1 MYTMKSASRALPA
14 QVAPLALAL
23 AACVGVPQT
32 GHAQSVFVPAGTTL
46 TVDPGSPYEGRDFSV
61 EGTLNLNGVSVGRV
75 GAREGGVVN
84 ATDTTITSNA
94 SGAGASITNSQGRFL
109 RSEIVNTSASGFGFS
124 TGALITAPTP
134 QPLSFVQFIDS
145 KVSGAAIGAQASGG
159 GTIVA
164 ERSTFSGAIGMRSLA
179 GSIELRDG
187 SAAIGSDIGLLLG
200 NSRLSQPPYADPA
213 DWRVLVDGSRVEGTT
228 GPAVKVR
235 IENGRAPDLA
245 RLTVQNGA
253 TLIGGNGNLVEV
265 DPDLALDFTA
275 RTSTLNGNFVI
286 ADTASTTLR
295 FLDGLVLTGQI
306 TGPAEVIV
314 DQGGRWTLSGDSST
328 GNLTLGAGSHILLG
342 AEGQA
347 AYPQLTVNGDYT
359 GNGGTLHFNTVLAGD
374 AAASSRLHVTGATS
388 GATNVIVNNIAG
400 AGAQTVDGIL
410 LVQVDGAS
418 NGSFALQGR
427 AIGGMYE
434 YFLHKGS
441 ATTANGNW
449 YLTSAYTG
457 NPCDINPSLP
467 ECDPEDPVIP
477 PPDPDPDPEP
487 VLRPEPGAYLAN
499 QIAAEQMFQVRRHDR
514 GEPGFDRARP
524 GTWVRGGRDQ
534 IQASIAGQ
542 VDARTHLNVLQLG
555 SDLWRWSDGR
565 GQVGVMLGTGDA
577 TTRAVSMLS
586 GYGTR
591 GRIKGKSAGV
601 YLGWVQDAQSSGGL
615 YVDGWVQAA
624 RFDNDVQGEGIA
636 AETYDADVRSASL
649 ELGYAWAIRTRE
661 ASTLYLQPQAQVTW
675 TDYDSDS
682 VVEDNGTRVEDG
694 RSIGLNSRLGVRLF
708 GQSTLRG
715 NRVQPFLAV
724 NWLRGQRDPSM
735 RFNEELLSAKT
746 PDSRY
751 EMQAGAQLQLGQRW
765 SAWGD
770 LRVQRGD
777 SGYRNHGAQVGLRAA
792 W

>member
-23 AACVGVPQT
+23 AACVGVPLT
-32 GHAQSVFVPAGTTL
+32 GHAQSVSVPAGTTL

-61 EGTLNLNGVSVGRV
+61 RGTLNLNGVSVGRV
-75 GAREGGVVN
+75 DAREGPGAVVN
-84 ATDTTITSNA
+84 ASDTVFTSNE
-94 SGAGASITNSQGRFL
+94 R
-109 RSEIVNTSASGFGFS
+109 FGFS
-124 TGALITAPTP
+124 FTNAEGNITRSTIVNEDANGVGLALAGLISASP
-134 QPLSFVQFIDS
+134 QPLSRVQISDS
-145 KVSGAAIGAQASGG
+145 SVSAGDVGGQVAAGGTVIARGTSFSGG
-159 GTIVA
+159 TGI
-164 ERSTFSGAIGMRSLA
+164 RMIA
-179 GSIELRDG
+179 GSFELTEG
-187 SAAIGSDIGLLLG
+187 SRAIGSDIGL
-200 NSRLSQPPYADPA
+200 RLDYSTAGQPSYADPD
-213 DWRVLVDGSRVEGTT
+213 DWYVLVDGSHVEGTS
-228 GPAVKVR
+228 GPAVKVGQTFSR
-235 IENGRAPDLA
+235 LSELS

-328 GNLTLGAGSHILLG
+328 GNLTLGADSHILLG

-347 AYPQLTVNGDYT
+347 AYAQLTVNGDYT

-374 AAASSRLHVTGATS
+374 DAASSRLHVTGATS
-388 GATNVIVNNIAG
+388 GTSNVTVNNIAG

-410 LVQVDGAS
+410 LVQVDGTS
-418 NGSFALQGR
+418 DGSFALQGR
-427 AIGGMYE
+427 AVGGMYE

-477 PPDPDPDPEP
+477 PPKPEP

-524 GTWVRGGRDQ
+524 GTWVRAGRDQ

-591 GRIKGKSAGV
+591 GRVKGKSAGV
-601 YLGWVQDAQSSGGL
+601 YLGWVQDAQNSGGL

-661 ASTLYLQPQAQVTW
+661 ASTLYLQPQAQLTW

-682 VVEDNGTRVEDG
+682 LVEDNGTRVEDG

>member
-23 AACVGVPQT
+23 AACVGVPLT
-32 GHAQSVFVPAGTTL
+32 GHAQSVSVPAGTTL

-61 EGTLNLNGVSVGRV
+61 RGTLNLNGVSVGIV
-75 GAREGGVVN
+75 GAREGPGAVVN
-84 ATDTTITSNA
+84 ASDTVFTSNTRFGLMFA
-94 SGAGASITNSQGRFL
+94 NAEGNIT
-109 RSEIVNTSASGFGFS
+109 RSTIVNEDANGVGLALAGNLGVSSA
-124 TGALITAPTP
+124 
-134 QPLSFVQFIDS
+134 PLSRVQISDS
-145 KVSGAAIGAQASGG
+145 SVSAGDAGGQVAAGGTVIARATSFSGG
-159 GTIVA
+159 TGI
-164 ERSTFSGAIGMRSLA
+164 RMIA
-179 GSIELRDG
+179 GSFELTEG
-187 SAAIGSDIGLLLG
+187 SRAIGSDIGL
-200 NSRLSQPPYADPA
+200 RLDYSTAGQPSYADPA
-213 DWRVLVDGSRVEGTT
+213 DWHVLIDGSHVEGTS
-228 GPAVKVR
+228 GPAVKVGQTFSR
-235 IENGRAPDLA
+235 PSELA

-253 TLIGGNGNLVEV
+253 TLVGGNGNLVEV

-328 GNLTLGAGSHILLG
+328 GDLTLGAGSHILLG

-347 AYPQLTVNGDYT
+347 AYAQLTVNGDYT
-359 GNGGTLHFNTVLAGD
+359 GNGGILHFNTVLAGD
-374 AAASSRLHVTGATS
+374 DAASSRLHVTGATS
-388 GATNVIVNNIAG
+388 GTTNVTVNNIAG

-441 ATTANGNW
+441 ATTANDNW

-477 PPDPDPDPEP
+477 PPKPEP

-514 GEPGFDRARP
+514 GEPGFDRARI
-524 GTWVRGGRDQ
+524 GTWVRAGRDQ
-534 IQASIAGQ
+534 LRASIAGQ

-661 ASTLYLQPQAQVTW
+661 ASTLYLQPQAQLTW

-682 VVEDNGTRVEDG
+682 LVEDNGTRVEDG

>member
-23 AACVGVPQT
+23 AACVGVPLT
-32 GHAQSVFVPAGTTL
+32 GHAQSVSVPAGTTL

-61 EGTLNLNGVSVGRV
+61 RGTLNLNGVSVGRV
-75 GAREGGVVN
+75 DAREGPGAVVN
-84 ATDTTITSNA
+84 ASDTVFTSNE
-94 SGAGASITNSQGRFL
+94 R
-109 RSEIVNTSASGFGFS
+109 FGFS
-124 TGALITAPTP
+124 FTNAEGNITRSTIVNEDANGVGLALAGLISASP
-134 QPLSFVQFIDS
+134 QPLSRVQISDS
-145 KVSGAAIGAQASGG
+145 SVSAGDVGGQVAAGGTVIARGTSFSGG
-159 GTIVA
+159 TGI
-164 ERSTFSGAIGMRSLA
+164 RMIA
-179 GSIELRDG
+179 GSFELTEG
-187 SAAIGSDIGLLLG
+187 SRAIGSDIGL
-200 NSRLSQPPYADPA
+200 RLDYSTAGQPSYADPD
-213 DWRVLVDGSRVEGTT
+213 DWYVLVDGSHVEGTS
-228 GPAVKVR
+228 GPAVKVGQTFSR
-235 IENGRAPDLA
+235 LSELS

-328 GNLTLGAGSHILLG
+328 GNLTLGADSHILLG

-347 AYPQLTVNGDYT
+347 AYAQLTVNGDYT

-374 AAASSRLHVTGATS
+374 DAASSRLHVTGATS
-388 GATNVIVNNIAG
+388 GTSNVTVNNIAG

-410 LVQVDGAS
+410 LVQVDGTS
-418 NGSFALQGR
+418 DGSFALQGR
-427 AIGGMYE
+427 AVGGMYE

-477 PPDPDPDPEP
+477 PPKPEP

-524 GTWVRGGRDQ
+524 GTWVRAGRDQ

-555 SDLWRWSDGR
+555 SDLWRWSDAR

-591 GRIKGKSAGV
+591 GRVKGKSAGV

-661 ASTLYLQPQAQVTW
+661 ASTLYLQPQAQLTW

-682 VVEDNGTRVEDG
+682 LVEDNGTRVEDG

>member
-23 AACVGVPQT
+23 AACVGVPLT
-32 GHAQSVFVPAGTTL
+32 GHAQSVSVPAGTTL

-61 EGTLNLNGVSVGRV
+61 RGTLNLNGVSVGRV
-75 GAREGGVVN
+75 DAREGPGAVVN
-84 ATDTTITSNA
+84 ASDTVFTSNE
-94 SGAGASITNSQGRFL
+94 R
-109 RSEIVNTSASGFGFS
+109 FGFS
-124 TGALITAPTP
+124 FTNAEGNITRSTIVNEDANGVGLALAGNLGVSSA
-134 QPLSFVQFIDS
+134 PLSRVQISDS
-145 KVSGAAIGAQASGG
+145 SVSAGDVGGQVAAGGTVIARATSFSGG
-159 GTIVA
+159 TGI
-164 ERSTFSGAIGMRSLA
+164 RMIA
-179 GSIELRDG
+179 GSFELTEG
-187 SAAIGSDIGLLLG
+187 SRAIGSDTGL
-200 NSRLSQPPYADPA
+200 RLDYSTAGQPSYADPA
-213 DWRVLVDGSRVEGTT
+213 DWYVLIDGSRVEGTS
-228 GPAVKVR
+228 GPAVKV
-235 IENGRAPDLA
+235 GRTFSRLPELS

-286 ADTASTTLR
+286 AETASTTLR

-359 GNGGTLHFNTVLAGD
+359 GNGGILHFNTVLAGD

-388 GATNVIVNNIAG
+388 GTTNVTVNNIAG

-661 ASTLYLQPQAQVTW
+661 ASTLYLQPQAQLTW

-682 VVEDNGTRVEDG
+682 LVEDNGTRVEDG

>member
-23 AACVGVPQT
+23 AACVGVPLT
-32 GHAQSVFVPAGTTL
+32 GHAQSVSVPAGTTL

-61 EGTLNLNGVSVGRV
+61 RGTLNLNGVSVGIV
-75 GAREGGVVN
+75 GAREGPGAVVN
-84 ATDTTITSNA
+84 ASDTVFTSNERLGFSFTNA
-94 SGAGASITNSQGRFL
+94 EGNIT
-109 RSEIVNTSASGFGFS
+109 RSTIVNEDANGVGLALAGNLGVSSA
-124 TGALITAPTP
+124 
-134 QPLSFVQFIDS
+134 PLSRVQISDS
-145 KVSGAAIGAQASGG
+145 SVSAGDAGGQVAAGGTVIARATSFSGG
-159 GTIVA
+159 TGI
-164 ERSTFSGAIGMRSLA
+164 RMIA
-179 GSIELRDG
+179 GSFELTEG
-187 SAAIGSDIGLLLG
+187 SRAIGSDTGL
-200 NSRLSQPPYADPA
+200 RLDYSTGGQPSYADPA
-213 DWRVLVDGSRVEGTT
+213 DWYVLIDGSRVEGTS
-228 GPAVKVR
+228 GPAVKVGQSFSR
-235 IENGRAPDLA
+235 LPELS

-328 GNLTLGAGSHILLG
+328 GNLTLGADSHILLG

-347 AYPQLTVNGDYT
+347 AYAQLTVNGDYT

-374 AAASSRLHVTGATS
+374 DAASSRLHVTGATS
-388 GATNVIVNNIAG
+388 GTSNVTVNNIAG

-410 LVQVDGAS
+410 LVQVDGTS
-418 NGSFALQGR
+418 DGSFALQGR
-427 AIGGMYE
+427 AVGGMYE

-477 PPDPDPDPEP
+477 PPKPEP

-524 GTWVRGGRDQ
+524 GTWVRAGRDQ

-591 GRIKGKSAGV
+591 GRVKGKSAGV

-661 ASTLYLQPQAQVTW
+661 ASTLYLQPQAQLTW

-682 VVEDNGTRVEDG
+682 LVEDNGTRVEDG